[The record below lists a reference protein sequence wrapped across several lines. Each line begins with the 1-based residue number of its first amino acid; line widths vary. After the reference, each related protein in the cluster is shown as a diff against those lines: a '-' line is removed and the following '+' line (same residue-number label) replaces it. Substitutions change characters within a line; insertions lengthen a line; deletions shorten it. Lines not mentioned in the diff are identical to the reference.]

1 MTSAEIRDKF
11 LAFFEN
17 RNHTIIPSAPVVPEN
32 DPSSLFT
39 TAGMQPLVP
48 YLLGQTHPAGNRL
61 VNIQKC
67 VRTNDIDEVGDAT
80 HLTFFQMLGN
90 WSLGNTETGGY
101 GRKEAIEW
109 SWQLLTDSEEGFGL
123 DPERL
128 YITVFAGNDDAPR
141 DDEAAKIWQSLGVPR
156 DRIYYLDGKSNWW
169 SPGDNGPCGPSSEM
183 FYDVT
188 NDGLGDMTHDEFMTA
203 DDDLQVVE
211 IWNDVFMEYEKKNG
225 SVVGKLAQPNIDTGA
240 GLERLAAVMQ
250 GVNSVYKTDIFAMQL
265 NYLSDFDTT
274 ADDTKSRY
282 IICDHLR
289 AAVFMISDGVL
300 PSNTDQGYVLRRLIR
315 RVVVQGNKL
324 GLAKESFFELINLYI
339 NQYRD
344 FYQNLD
350 FNKAKEIFEG
360 EFDQFST
367 TLEKGLREFEKVADS
382 AITGKQ
388 AFALFSTYGFPLELT
403 KEIASERGLTV
414 DEQAFL
420 AEFANHQEAS
430 KAGSEQKFKGGL
442 AGDDE
447 MSVKYH
453 TATHLLH
460 AALRDVLGEHI
471 EQRGSNITPD
481 RLRFDFSH
489 PEKLTSDEKE
499 AVEQWVND
507 KIQKNLAVTMTTTD
521 KDSAIES
528 GAIGLFGD
536 KYGDQVTVYTIGSE
550 PNWVSR
556 ELCGGPHVSN
566 TGELGTFK
574 IKKEQASSAGVRR
587 IKAILQ

>member
-141 DDEAAKIWQSLGVPR
+141 DDEAAKVWQSLGVPR

-188 NDGLGDMTHDEFMTA
+188 MDGLSDMTHDEFMTA
-203 DDDLQVVE
+203 DDNLQVVE

-240 GLERLAAVMQ
+240 GLERLAAVLQ
-250 GVNSVYKTDIFAMQL
+250 KVDNIYQTDLFSGAINHLESFT
-265 NYLSDFDTT
+265 SI
-274 ADDTKSRY
+274 KSSKDVKIVVEHIRSACV
-282 IICDHLR
+282 I
-289 AAVFMISDGVL
+289 ISDGVL

-315 RVVVQGNKL
+315 RAAVSLNKL
-324 GLAKESFFELINLYI
+324 GLNNQIALELPKNFFNYLDLNLESVESVLAQEF
-339 NQYRD
+339 QA
-344 FYQNLD
+344 
-350 FNKAKEIFEG
+350 FN
-360 EFDQFST
+360 D
-367 TLEKGLREFEKVADS
+367 TLEKGLREFEKISDS
-382 AITGKQ
+382 NITGAQ
-388 AFALFSTYGFPLELT
+388 AFKLFSTYGFPFELT
-403 KEIASERGLTV
+403 KEIATELKLEV
-414 DEQAFL
+414 DEIGFQE
-420 AEFANHQEAS
+420 EFKKHQEAS
-430 KAGSEQKFKGGL
+430 KSGSEQKFKGGL

-460 AALRDVLGEHI
+460 AALRDVLGEHV

-507 KIQKNLAVTMTTTD
+507 KIQKNLAVTMTTMD

-528 GAIGLFGD
+528 GAIGLFGN